1 MTLSRVGEAY
11 VTAQAFGLGAVKWA
25 QEFPIVFVF
34 ERKPGSHLTIV
45 FGVSNGQVQF
55 DGGSMRVSIIAA
67 ARHRTFKL
75 LARTPMTTQVGQS
88 PDTQPNTRKLDMS

>member
-45 FGVSNGQVQF
+45 FGVFNGQLQF
-55 DGGSMRVSIIAA
+55 KGSMRVSIITA
-67 ARHRTFKL
+67 ARHRTFRL
-75 LARTPMTTQVGQS
+75 LARTPMTAQVGQS
-88 PDTQPNTRKLDMS
+88 QDTQPNTRKLDMS

>member
-1 MTLSRVGEAY
+1 M
-11 VTAQAFGLGAVKWA
+11 KWA
-25 QEFPIVFVF
+25 REFPIVFVF

-55 DGGSMRVSIIAA
+55 EGSMRVSIIAA

-75 LARTPMTTQVGQS
+75 LARTPMTVQVGQS
-88 PDTQPNTRKLDMS
+88 PDTQSNTRKLDMS